1 MLKYM
6 ESVHL
11 GVKGLVVD
19 EVSMLSNFFLFI
31 TDAPNKSAQGF
42 VADKYFQLGQIFVS
56 KAHQIS
62 VGE

>member
-19 EVSMLSNFFLFI
+19 EVSMLSNIFLFI
-31 TDAPNKSAQGF
+31 TDAPNKSAQAF
-42 VADKYFQLGQIFVS
+42 VADKYF
-56 KAHQIS
+56 
-62 VGE
+62 